1 MSYFINENNFHTSW
15 PQMSQMPNT
24 FHQANSVK
32 SNPSQS
38 NPAESKP
45 VPPYSYF
52 FPSDIGKSDI
62 NKQILE
68 EVDPDEANIPHD
80 EESVEELCTTECHSD
95 NYQCNLNQ
103 NQCLECLD
111 EEDGDEEDDD
121 DEEDGDEEDG
131 DEEDGDEEDGDEEDG
146 DEEENDEND
155 DDEDDDDE
163 EDGVDFNS
171 EADVSAKVDYNKVNY
186 NTLDDE
192 IKKIQSELEQKLK
205 MQREYKEQLEKERL
219 QKEQVEKERMRKEQ
233 AEKEAKLK
241 SEKRTVLVND
251 INKIV
256 AEYNEQ
262 QKKCDTLLKTYNLE
276 NNKLTQ
282 MNLEYYK
289 LTHQLNLI
297 DKPSAQIEYDTMN
310 SFLFPFLNLLQGK

>member
-1 MSYFINENNFHTSW
+1 MSYFINENNFPTSC
-15 PQMSQMPNT
+15 PQMPQLPQT
-24 FHQANSVK
+24 FHQANPAK
-32 SNPSQS
+32 SYPSQS
-38 NPAESKP
+38 NPVESKP

-52 FPSDIGKSDI
+52 FPSDIDKSDI

-80 EESVEELCTTECHSD
+80 EESVEELYTTDCHSD

-103 NQCLECLD
+103 NHCVECLD
-111 EEDGDEEDDD
+111 EDDDFEEDDDEEDDDEEDDDEEDDD
-121 DEEDGDEEDG
+121 DS
-131 DEEDGDEEDGDEEDG
+131 
-146 DEEENDEND
+146 
-155 DDEDDDDE
+155 
-163 EDGVDFNS
+163 NS
-171 EADVSAKVDYNKVNY
+171 EADVSAQVHPESNTNKVDYNKVNY

-192 IKKIQSELEQKLK
+192 IKKMQSELEQKLK
-205 MQREYKEQLEKERL
+205 MQREYKEQLDKERL

-251 INKIV
+251 INKII

-289 LTHQLNLI
+289 LKHQLNLI